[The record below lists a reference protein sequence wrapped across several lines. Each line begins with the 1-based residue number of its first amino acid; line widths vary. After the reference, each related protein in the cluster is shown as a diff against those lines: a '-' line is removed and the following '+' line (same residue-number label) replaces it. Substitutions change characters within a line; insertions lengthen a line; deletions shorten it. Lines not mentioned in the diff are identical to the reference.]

1 MCDRP
6 REGESAGT
14 RLAFMLR
21 TNLHN
26 YENWCFLLSDTLLE
40 DKRSALRIETERV
53 LSLSEA
59 IKDAH
64 ILDHA
69 LATQKSLAACLHA
82 NVSAQ
87 SNAEE
92 PSPPTSFV
100 EVDTFAPAQKN
111 ETQLRFQRTTHSA
124 GRKQKMV
131 PLV

>member
-1 MCDRP
+1 MCIIISIGIFYYQIHCSKISVLQCRV
-6 REGESAGT
+6 
-14 RLAFMLR
+14 
-21 TNLHN
+21 
-26 YENWCFLLSDTLLE
+26 
-40 DKRSALRIETERV
+40 ETERV

-59 IKDAH
+59 VKDTH
-64 ILDHA
+64 ILYHA
-69 LATQKSLAACLHA
+69 LATVKYFAACLQA

-111 ETQLRFQRTTHSA
+111 ETQLHFQRTTYSA

>member
-1 MCDRP
+1 M
-6 REGESAGT
+6 
-14 RLAFMLR
+14 
-21 TNLHN
+21 
-26 YENWCFLLSDTLLE
+26 
-40 DKRSALRIETERV
+40 

-59 IKDAH
+59 VKDTH

-69 LATQKSLAACLHA
+69 LITLKNLAACLQA
-82 NVSAQ
+82 NVSAH

-111 ETQLRFQRTTHSA
+111 ETQLRIQRTTHSA